1 MCCED
6 NIFKLGK
13 QLIFFIIF
21 ILIITL
27 IIIYI
32 NMQNVQN
39 QPNILVA
46 IARQRR

>member
-13 QLIFFIIF
+13 QFIFFIIF
-21 ILIITL
+21 ILIIAL
-27 IIIYI
+27 IIVYI
-32 NMQNVQN
+32 NVQN
-39 QPNILVA
+39 TQNQSNILVA